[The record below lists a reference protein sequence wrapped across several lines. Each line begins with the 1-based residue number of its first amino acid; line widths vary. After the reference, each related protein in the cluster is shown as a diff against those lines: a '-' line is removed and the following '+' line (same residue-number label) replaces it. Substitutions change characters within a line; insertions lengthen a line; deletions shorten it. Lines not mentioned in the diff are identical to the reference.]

1 MAGRK
6 KLYEPEKLKVGQRIQ
21 LKGERKKFANQYAH
35 NWAKRINK
43 DKIFDWSFQSEK
55 EGNNVF
61 VKRVS

>member
-6 KLYEPEKLKVGQRIQ
+6 KLYEPELLKIGDRIQ
-21 LKGERKKFANQYAH
+21 LKGERKKFANQYAY
-35 NWAKRINK
+35 NWAKRLNVK
-43 DKIFDWSFQSEK
+43 KIDDWNFQSEK